1 MCSGFRSKKAP
12 LVGERMVQGT
22 RGASVDL
29 AGAGAG
35 AGNGSAAVR
44 ER

>member
-1 MCSGFRSKKAP
+1 LRSKKAP
-12 LVGERMVQGT
+12 LVVERMVQGR
-22 RGASVDL
+22 RGVEVAL
-29 AGAGAG
+29 AD